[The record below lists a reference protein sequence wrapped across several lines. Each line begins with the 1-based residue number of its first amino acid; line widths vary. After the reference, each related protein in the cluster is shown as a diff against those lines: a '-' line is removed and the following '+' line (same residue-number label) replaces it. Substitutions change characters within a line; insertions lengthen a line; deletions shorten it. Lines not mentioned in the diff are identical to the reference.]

1 MADAARAGHVGGP
14 HRTRHRDPGLPP
26 HASGHVGVGPG
37 NADRELGFWTSK
49 TDEIAAIGRG
59 LAIVAGVAGLLEN
72 VVLHVWAG
80 EPIQPGT
87 SPPWSV
93 QLAASLATLKWSALL
108 PAAVVATV
116 GVLVCLSRLIRY
128 GLSRIPTG
136 GRAAWETI
144 GTALR
149 MPTPREE
156 ASAALDDLPTEARGV
171 KRLFYRSWGEP
182 AEEKASPKRVNGV
195 KEDREARWRQA
206 YDVPSVT
213 QERLQALNDGGHA
226 TGFAL
231 SGGGIRSGTLALGV
245 LDSLRP
251 ELTAVDYLVSVS
263 AGGYVAGA
271 FAQALTGADTGFIPR
286 EVEPIRDPSSAFIQ
300 GTVELDHLRRH
311 SSYIASTA
319 PQLIVALGVLAR
331 GLLATLTLVYGPAV
345 FLGAAAAWFYHM
357 VPVVQLPT
365 RRAEDMTTVLLIRD
379 AAWWALALVTATAG
393 SSGCCS
399 SLSMDGAAAPE
410 GGARPAGSRRSGLA
424 GDRGGRGRRRNPARH
439 HCRLVGE

>member
-1 MADAARAGHVGGP
+1 VGLVVLRLRP
-14 HRTRHRDPGLPP
+14 EWQTQLELDTLAVRTAPGIVIQVYLLTLLATLALVLGTRI
-26 HASGHVGVGPG
+26 ASWF
-37 NADRELGFWTSK
+37 FWTSK
-49 TDEIAAIGRG
+49 TDDIAAIGRG

-108 PAAVVATV
+108 PAAVAATV

-136 GRAAWETI
+136 GRAARETI

-182 AEEKASPKRVNGV
+182 VEEKASPKRVNGV

-231 SGGGIRSGTLALGV
+231 SGGGIRSGTLALG
-245 LDSLRP
+245 
-251 ELTAVDYLVSVS
+251 
-263 AGGYVAGA
+263 
-271 FAQALTGADTGFIPR
+271 
-286 EVEPIRDPSSAFIQ
+286 SS
-300 GTVELDHLRRH
+300 TH
-311 SSYIASTA
+311 
-319 PQLIVALGVLAR
+319 
-331 GLLATLTLVYGPAV
+331 YGP
-345 FLGAAAAWFYHM
+345 
-357 VPVVQLPT
+357 
-365 RRAEDMTTVLLIRD
+365 
-379 AAWWALALVTATAG
+379 
-393 SSGCCS
+393 S
-399 SLSMDGAAAPE
+399 
-410 GGARPAGSRRSGLA
+410 
-424 GDRGGRGRRRNPARH
+424 
-439 HCRLVGE
+439 